1 VVVSCG
7 SGISRSPAF
16 LVMWAMYKYHQ
27 TFAEAYHWL
36 IVQHVACPDIG
47 AAISPGFTAQAD
59 YREGMLLNWHVAD
72 GL

>member
-1 VVVSCG
+1 
-7 SGISRSPAF
+7 
-16 LVMWAMYKYHQ
+16 MWAMYKYHQ